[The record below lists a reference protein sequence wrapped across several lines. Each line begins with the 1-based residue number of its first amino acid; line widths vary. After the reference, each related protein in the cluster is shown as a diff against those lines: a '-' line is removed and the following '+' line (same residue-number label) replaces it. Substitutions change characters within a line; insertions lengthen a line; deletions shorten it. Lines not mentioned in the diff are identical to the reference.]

1 MGAEVITYL
10 EDVSEI
16 QRTTTGEIVPS
27 TDRLSSL
34 GHSFTYGVVGGI
46 FDKKKCY
53 PCRQLGDWVG
63 ANVAMVM
70 QLQKAVNM
78 ARLQGPKAWH
88 DRVKATIRRQFCVF
102 LVMSFG
108 YNAAVGVL
116 ELTQI
121 GRWTPIIP
129 FTVMSLEGI
138 GGLVATVHFTRP
150 TPENFSSPV
159 ATMVQKLCTSQNL
172 PRVFSGNR
180 STFSPRA
187 PSGKKATLSPR
198 QKSPFSPGGKKML
211 LLPSITAK
219 VSTREGSDDASPTP
233 TVAEAWA
240 ADNEKQCV
248 FFTRQGAKVVPTT
261 LSADSF

>member
-1 MGAEVITYL
+1 MRCQTHDIMFTRTLTCMQKIFYPSPR
-10 EDVSEI
+10 VSFVC
-16 QRTTTGEIVPS
+16 RFVCF
-27 TDRLSSL
+27 L
-34 GHSFTYGVVGGI
+34 GSA
-46 FDKKKCY
+46 
-53 PCRQLGDWVG
+53 Q
-63 ANVAMVM
+63 
-70 QLQKAVNM
+70 
-78 ARLQGPKAWH
+78 
-88 DRVKATIRRQFCVF
+88 
-102 LVMSFG
+102 
-108 YNAAVGVL
+108 
-116 ELTQI
+116 
-121 GRWTPIIP
+121 
-129 FTVMSLEGI
+129 SLEGI